1 MEILVLFSIH
11 ILIFHLKELK
21 LGSAAALDESVFKDI
36 KERMC
41 YVARDYY
48 VDVNGPT
55 LLSLEEKSYELPD
68 GNILEITNSQR
79 YKPTEILFKYLK
91 YSISFDLNLVNLTN
105 FCLIKTLKYKVLN

>member
-1 MEILVLFSIH
+1 
-11 ILIFHLKELK
+11 
-21 LGSAAALDESVFKDI
+21 
-36 KERMC
+36 MC

-79 YKPTEILFKYLK
+79 YKPTEILFKY
-91 YSISFDLNLVNLTN
+91 
-105 FCLIKTLKYKVLN
+105 